1 MKQRTIS
8 PGILIAAVIGM
19 FLMAA
24 GFNSPKKQDQQH
36 SESVGKCTNQL
47 PVCPV
52 KRTSLPAD
60 GTILGIVVPFS
71 VQTKVLAISVADTI
85 ASTDSDTTNGAYILK
100 DVPPGNYALTYIP
113 SDKRYRKNST
123 RVAVSDGQIT
133 IADTIWLMK

>member
-1 MKQRTIS
+1 MRQRTIS
-8 PGILIAAVIGM
+8 PGILIAAAVGM
-19 FLMAA
+19 LLMAS
-24 GFNSPKKQDQQH
+24 GFGNPHPFPS
-36 SESVGKCTNQL
+36 G
-47 PVCPV
+47 PVT
-52 KRTSLPAD
+52 RTPLPAD

>member
-1 MKQRTIS
+1 MRQRTIS
-8 PGILIAAVIGM
+8 PGILIAAAIGM
-19 FLMAA
+19 FLVAA
-24 GFNSPKKQDQQH
+24 GFSNPHPFPS
-36 SESVGKCTNQL
+36 
-47 PVCPV
+47 CPV
-52 KRTSLPAD
+52 KRTPLPAD

-71 VQTKVLAISVADTI
+71 VQTKVLVISVADTI

-133 IADTIWLMK
+133 IADTIWLTK